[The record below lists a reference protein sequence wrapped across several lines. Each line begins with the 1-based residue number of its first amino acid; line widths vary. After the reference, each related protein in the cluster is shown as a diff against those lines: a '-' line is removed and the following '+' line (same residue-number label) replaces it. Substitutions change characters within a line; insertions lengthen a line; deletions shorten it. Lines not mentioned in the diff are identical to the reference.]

1 MWADPAHVEPYELP
15 QDTPI
20 LSKEQVMHYIDYV
33 ESLIDP
39 AMSRLD
45 LAAAESGF
53 EWYPEFPK
61 LPHVL
66 MTLGHV
72 YYHVGQ
78 LEQTLSEG
86 GIEIKWNVCEGG

>member
-1 MWADPAHVEPYELP
+1 
-15 QDTPI
+15 
-20 LSKEQVMHYIDYV
+20 MHYIDSV

-53 EWYPEFPK
+53 EGYPEFPK

-72 YYHVGQ
+72 YYHVVQLVQLLLEEGIDVDWNAHVRLEDYGQ
-78 LEQTLSEG
+78 RTSL
-86 GIEIKWNVCEGG
+86 